1 MCHVSRAIE
10 SEFDGVVL
18 ATEME
23 QYAIVALSREM
34 SSGLQLIEAVQK
46 RPKTRSIPP
55 RGSGVYSPSLYVTR
69 DRTEQVSRYGSVVF
83 LTFEGT
89 RFCSTVR
96 RATTQRE
103 LKW

>member
-55 RGSGVYSPSLYVTR
+55 RGSGVYSPSLYVTMQGPNG
-69 DRTEQVSRYGSVVF
+69 TSVS
-83 LTFEGT
+83 LWLC
-89 RFCSTVR
+89 RFSH
-96 RATTQRE
+96 
-103 LKW
+103 L

>member
-23 QYAIVALSREM
+23 QYAIVAPSREM

-55 RGSGVYSPSLYVTR
+55 RGSGVYFP
-69 DRTEQVSRYGSVVF
+69 F
-83 LTFEGT
+83 
-89 RFCSTVR
+89 TVR
-96 RATTQRE
+96 TSPGTERNKCLVMALSLFSPLRAIDSAAF
-103 LKW
+103 